1 MTTTTPT
8 PPTTRPPTSTS
19 TTTTTTVST
28 TATPT
33 VTLRPTT
40 TMTTTLP
47 ATTRGSPVSRALAAS
62 VCATAHPTMAALRSP
77 GQSAPSTGEDATGM
91 PQVPV
96 PVLHRGG
103 LFGPPPTQLDVVVD
117 LAWCDVCTVAVS
129 DPEFDR
135 LAADSTAR
143 HLFLPAT
150 DNVSVRCWV
159 TGSGRGRFFDRCPR
173 HCFGRCAE
181 RYSGC
186 GCVVRHGCRTG
197 ERLLTSMVG

>member
-1 MTTTTPT
+1 MRRLTRLWLRCARQGSQ
-8 PPTTRPPTSTS
+8 PPPLGR
-19 TTTTTTVST
+19 
-28 TATPT
+28 
-33 VTLRPTT
+33 
-40 TMTTTLP
+40 MLP
-47 ATTRGSPVSRALAAS
+47 GCPKS
-62 VCATAHPTMAALRSP
+62 RSP
-77 GQSAPSTGEDATGM
+77 SCTG
-91 PQVPV
+91 
-96 PVLHRGG
+96 GG

-135 LAADSTAR
+135 LEADCTAR

-150 DNVSVRCWV
+150 DNVSVWCWV
-159 TGSGRGRFFDRCPR
+159 TGSERGRFFDHCPR

-181 RYSGC
+181 RCSGC